1 MKQAT
6 KNRKQAASDF
16 HTLFGEERLAV
27 QILDVLRFGKQAFDS
42 LHHDLGRMLVES
54 IFLFERESITG
65 PDHAPLNPGVY
76 KWGHQGGS
84 VFIGDQKVRC
94 DKPRIVGPEG
104 EITLSTYEKLKQ
116 RGQFS
121 DELLARLMAG
131 LSGRRYEEVVV
142 KAAEAFGVSASSV
155 SRHFVEASAKRL
167 KEFTERSLADF
178 KPFAILLD
186 TVHRGGVAFIVAL
199 GIDILGKKKVLGFW
213 EGATENSEITREL
226 LARVEERGLELT
238 SRCLFITDGGKG
250 IIAALKA
257 KFGKK
262 LLHQRCVIHK
272 GRNIQR
278 HLAKKYRK
286 RAQDLFTLALQHTKY
301 DDALKAL
308 KELEKWL
315 RGINPSAANSLLE
328 ALDEILLIHRLE
340 VPEELRAAL
349 RSTNGI
355 ENLFSTTRHREKNVK
370 NYNPNY
376 RGKPAKKGMSQR
388 WLGSVLL
395 NAESN
400 FRSVKGA
407 EHIPSVIA
415 NIEKMQTEIIYIKKT
430 VDNKKLKAA

>member
-1 MKQAT
+1 MKQRT
-6 KNRKQAASDF
+6 KNRKQVASDI
-16 HTLFGEERLAV
+16 HTLFGEERLAS
-27 QILDVLRFGKQAFDS
+27 QLLSITNFGKQAFDS

-54 IFLFERESITG
+54 IFLLERENMTG
-65 PDHAPLNPGVY
+65 PDHAPLVRGIY

-84 VFIGDQKVRC
+84 VFIGDQKVRV
-94 DKPRIVGPEG
+94 DKPRINGPDG
-104 EITLSTYEKLKQ
+104 EITLSTYEKLKE

-142 KAAEAFGVSASSV
+142 RAAEAFGVSPSSV
-155 SRHFVEASAKRL
+155 SRHFVEASAKKL
-167 KEFTERSLADF
+167 KEFTERSLAEF

-186 TVHRGGVAFIVAL
+186 TVHRGGQAFIVAL

-213 EGATENSEITREL
+213 EGATENGEITREL
-226 LARVEERGLELT
+226 LSRLEERGLQLT

-250 IIAALKA
+250 IIAALRA
-257 KFGKK
+257 KFGKN
-262 LLHQRCVIHK
+262 LMHQRCVIHK
-272 GRNIQR
+272 DRNIQK

-286 RAQDLFTLALQHTKY
+286 RAHELFSKALQHAKY
-301 DDALKAL
+301 DDALRAL
-308 KELEKWL
+308 KDLEKWL

-328 ALDEILLIHRLE
+328 AIDEILLIHQLD
-340 VPEELRAAL
+340 VPDELRPAL

-376 RGKPAKKGMSQR
+376 RGKPAKQGMSQR
-388 WLGSVLL
+388 WLGTVLL
-395 NAESN
+395 NAESG
-400 FRSVKGA
+400 FRCVKGA

-415 NIEKMQTEIIYIKKT
+415 TIERLQTKSIDTKKL

>member
-1 MKQAT
+1 MKQST
-6 KNRKQAASDF
+6 KDRKKAASDIQE
-16 HTLFGEERLAV
+16 LFGEQRLAR
-27 QILDVLRFGKQAFDS
+27 QLLTITNFGKQAFDA

-54 IFLFERESITG
+54 IFLLERESITG
-65 PDHAPLNPGVY
+65 PDHAPFTPGVY

-84 VFIGDQKVRC
+84 VFVGDQKVRC
-94 DKPRIVGPEG
+94 NKPRMTGPDG
-104 EITLSTYEKLKQ
+104 EMSLSTYEKLRQ

-131 LSGRRYEEVVV
+131 LSGRRYEDVVV
-142 KAAEAFGVSASSV
+142 KAAEAFGVSPSSV
-155 SRHFVEASAKRL
+155 SRHFVEASAKKL
-167 KEFTERSLADF
+167 KEFSERSLKDF

-213 EGATENSEITREL
+213 EGATENAEITTEL
-226 LARVEERGLELT
+226 LGKLEERGLEMT
-238 SRCLFITDGGKG
+238 CRCLFITDGGKG
-250 IIAALKA
+250 IIASLRA

-262 LLHQRCVIHK
+262 LLHQRCIIHK
-272 GRNIQR
+272 NRNIQK
-278 HLAKKYRK
+278 HLAKKYRN
-286 RAQDLFTLALQHTKY
+286 RAKQLFTVALEHTKY

-308 KELEKWL
+308 TELEKWL

-328 ALDEILLIHRLE
+328 AFDEILLIHRLD
-340 VPEELRAAL
+340 VPEELRPSL

-376 RGKPAKKGMSQR
+376 RGKAVKKGMSQR

-400 FRSVKGA
+400 FRTVKGA
-407 EHIPSVIA
+407 EHIPLVMKT
-415 NIEKMQTEIIYIKKT
+415 IERMQTEFICIKK
-430 VDNKKLKAA
+430 DIDKKKLKAA

>member
-6 KNRKQAASDF
+6 KKRKQAASDI
-16 HTLFGEERLAV
+16 HTLFGEERLAG
-27 QILDVLRFGKQAFDS
+27 QMLDVLRFGKQAFDS

-54 IFLFERESITG
+54 IFLFERESAAG
-65 PDHAPLNPGVY
+65 PDHAPLTPGVY

-94 DKPRIVGPEG
+94 NKPRIKGPEG

-131 LSGRRYEEVVV
+131 LSGRRYEDVVV
-142 KAAEAFGVSASSV
+142 KAAEAFGVSPSSV

-226 LARVEERGLELT
+226 LAKLEERGLELT

-250 IIAALKA
+250 IISALRS

-272 GRNIQR
+272 GRNIQK

-286 RAQDLFTLALQHTKY
+286 RAQDLFTVALQHTKY
-301 DDALKAL
+301 EDALKAL
-308 KELEKWL
+308 RELEKWL
-315 RGINPSAANSLLE
+315 RGINPSAADSLLE

-388 WLGSVLL
+388 WLGTVLL

-400 FRSVKGA
+400 FRSVNGA
-407 EHIPSVIA
+407 EYIPSVIA
-415 NIEKMQTEIIYIKKT
+415 HIEKIQTDFVDTKKS
-430 VDNKKLKAA
+430 VDSKKLKAA